1 MSQQSPSPEW
11 LAPLDDLLSA
21 LQDERTTEA
30 EDQLAARLGGLDPD
44 LLAFLVGQ
52 VAEQETPEAAGFLEI
67 VAGQPGLSDEV
78 RARAR
83 AGLGALAERGIVP
96 AAPGAERFLAGYVQ
110 RARERG
116 EQIMLLGWR
125 LPSGS
130 IEALVYLLDW
140 RGDGLK
146 DFYITRQL
154 DDAEWRQLVEHNA
167 SKGALLEE
175 ISLAEARAL
184 LRAAIAEG
192 QRFSRPLPRE
202 YKLTHSLSERRIL
215 NADVP
220 EAAPRSFVAPDLA
233 PEAVV
238 TAYVAALHYRDYAL
252 AAELLAAGHPL
263 RAGRTQEEAAQALRA
278 EQKQVPRREEEVE
291 VTPVEGA
298 TDEQRAV
305 VEASGEQVAVEK
317 TGKRVRSAVRE
328 RYTLAREDGGA
339 WRIAANERVGE

>member
-1 MSQQSPSPEW
+1 
-11 LAPLDDLLSA
+11 
-21 LQDERTTEA
+21 
-30 EDQLAARLGGLDPD
+30 
-44 LLAFLVGQ
+44 
-52 VAEQETPEAAGFLEI
+52 
-67 VAGQPGLSDEV
+67 
-78 RARAR
+78 
-83 AGLGALAERGIVP
+83 
-96 AAPGAERFLAGYVQ
+96 
-110 RARERG
+110 
-116 EQIMLLGWR
+116 
-125 LPSGS
+125 
-130 IEALVYLLDW
+130 
-140 RGDGLK
+140 
-146 DFYITRQL
+146 
-154 DDAEWRQLVEHNA
+154 VEHNA